1 MINPAVLPGRGPI
14 TYLWTDEYVKEIVS
28 DAIRSARS
36 SGLWDVRGETSR
48 ATFAADA
55 VVNCA
60 DEWQV
65 DYIIVGASHRS
76 ALMQVFSGSV
86 SREIALKA
94 SCPVLI
100 AAQTRVDI
108 ENTKRAKLDRL
119 VCSLSSKFWCT
130 ILRNIRSI
138 GNKSANTS
146 RYECIEGDRIE
157 AFS

>member
-1 MINPAVLPGRGPI
+1 
-14 TYLWTDEYVKEIVS
+14 
-28 DAIRSARS
+28 
-36 SGLWDVRGETSR
+36 VRHR

-76 ALMQVFSGSV
+76 ALMQVLSGSV

-108 ENTKRAKLDRL
+108 ENTKRA
-119 VCSLSSKFWCT
+119 SW
-130 ILRNIRSI
+130 I
-138 GNKSANTS
+138 GWFTH
-146 RYECIEGDRIE
+146 
-157 AFS
+157 

>member
-1 MINPAVLPGRGPI
+1 MINPAVLPGRGPN

-36 SGLWDVRGETSR
+36 SGLWDVRGETAR

-76 ALMQVFSGSV
+76 ALMQMLGGSV

-100 AAQTRVDI
+100 AAQTRVAI
-108 ENTKRAKLDRL
+108 ENTKRA
-119 VCSLSSKFWCT
+119 SW
-130 ILRNIRSI
+130 I
-138 GNKSANTS
+138 GWFAH
-146 RYECIEGDRIE
+146 
-157 AFS
+157 